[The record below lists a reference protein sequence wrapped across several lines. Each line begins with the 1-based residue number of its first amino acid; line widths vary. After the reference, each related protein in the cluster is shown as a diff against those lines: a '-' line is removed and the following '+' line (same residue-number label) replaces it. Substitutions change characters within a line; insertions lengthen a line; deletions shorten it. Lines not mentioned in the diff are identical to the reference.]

1 MPEFHQYQTIK
12 QYARERSRKLDLV
25 WENATDTELIE
36 NCFNHLP
43 EPPAGADYA
52 TLVDNIG
59 QRSVQ
64 EYDWARADKP
74 YYDVYPIM
82 EKLILNTKLDISP
95 LFFSMPYNTML
106 FRFQK
111 GHEPFGIK
119 TSLVTVG
126 RGLDLSYDELAA
138 LDQRCPGLIQ
148 QQKNFDG
155 KFLTCYPRFV
165 DGSPLAPA
173 LSGLFVPIST
183 TDVDDLGEPRRG
195 PVFEIDGAGRIN
207 NLTELQSSGSLPAWF
222 YKNTEYRFPLEHN
235 SYRLQFNTIEEMLA
249 CFDDDDIIPD
259 EHEPDMA
266 TLPADHI
273 KQLIAFHAKLVALV
287 SLLHNG
293 DAEDII
299 APILLKKYEKKYE
312 ETDDEARR
320 QWFINKSASICG
332 RGRGF
337 SVGKKLEEKS
347 MTQPHWR
354 SAHWALYW
362 TGVGRKVPKLI
373 LRSIARVVPKA
384 LTQVPTGF
392 MQDQPAEEEVEKSS
406 LEYVY
411 LCRDKTQ
418 NLVKIGRTKK
428 KVTERIA
435 ASSTWVPGG
444 LELIGYLATGDSV
457 ALETRLHRQYAEKRR
472 TNEFFELSDA
482 DIKAILSGAL
492 A

>member
-12 QYARERSRKLDLV
+12 QYVRDRFRELNLV
-25 WENATDTELIE
+25 RENATDTELIE
-36 NCFNHLP
+36 NLFNGL
-43 EPPAGADYA
+43 DYA
-52 TLVDNIG
+52 IVDAAIG
-59 QRSVQ
+59 GRAVQ

-74 YYDVYPIM
+74 YYNVYPIM
-82 EKLILNTKLDISP
+82 EQLILNTKLDISP

-126 RGLDLSYDELAA
+126 RGFDLSYDELAA
-138 LDQRCPGLIQ
+138 LKQRCPSFIQ
-148 QQKNFDG
+148 QQTKFDG

-165 DGSPLAPA
+165 GGGEDPLAA
-173 LSGLFVPIST
+173 ELTSIHVPMWT
-183 TDVDDLGEPRRG
+183 TYVDDLGEPRRG
-195 PVFEIDGAGRIN
+195 PVLEIDATGRVN
-207 NLTELQSSGSLPAWF
+207 NLAELQAAGSLPAWF
-222 YKNTEYRFPLEHN
+222 YKNTEYCFPRAPN
-235 SYRLQFNTIEEMLA
+235 SYRLQLDTIEEMLA
-249 CFDDDDIIPD
+249 GLDDDDIVDTLNPGMPTFSPD
-259 EHEPDMA
+259 R
-266 TLPADHI
+266 I

-347 MTQPHWR
+347 TTQPHWR

-392 MQDQPAEEEVEKSS
+392 MQDQPAEEEGEKSS

-482 DIKAILSGAL
+482 DIKAILSSAL